1 MTMLWV
7 NEAIERLPPLGYR
20 TRIIA
25 CAAAAAGIPL
35 LLLLSEGRIGLAI
48 AAGVAALWF
57 VFCTQRLLLPLRD
70 LASALD
76 ACAGAMPARTADAP
90 RELDEIERMIA
101 ATDRISDLL
110 QAAMSR
116 ELGAV
121 MAGGETSSLV
131 QNPRSALANKKSA

>member
-20 TRIIA
+20 PRIIV
-25 CAAAAAGIPL
+25 CAAGAAGIPL
-35 LLLLSEGRIGLAI
+35 LLLLGEGRIGPAI

-57 VFCTQRLLLPLRD
+57 LFCMHRLLLPLRD
-70 LASALD
+70 LANALD
-76 ACAGAMPARTADAP
+76 ACAPPNNADAP
-90 RELDEIERMIA
+90 RELDEVERMIA
-101 ATDRISDLL
+101 ATDRMSELL

-121 MAGGETSSLV
+121 MAGAKPSSPKE
-131 QNPRSALANKKSA
+131 NSHHAPATKKRA